1 MPGCGHKDKNTS
13 WRSGGKSIMSWR
25 KWKFKQDV
33 TTYLYI
39 RMAKIQNTDTTKC
52 WQGCQQEFS
61 FLVQMQNGT
70 ALLGDSLVASHNT
83 KYILTIWSSNY
94 PAGIYP
100 QELKMYVCTKTC
112 TQMFIEALLI
122 IAQTEA
128 TKMSSSRW
136 VDKQT
141 LAHPDDRMVV
151 SPKNK
156 WAIKPWRDLQRK
168 WKESICEGCIL
179 NDSNYTTFWK
189 RQKLWRQ

>member
-1 MPGCGHKDKNTS
+1 MEASLSCLEGNENLNK
-13 WRSGGKSIMSWR
+13 MS
-25 KWKFKQDV
+25 
-33 TTYLYI
+33 LYI
-39 RMAKIQNTDTTKC
+39 STSEWPKSRTQTPPNSGKDANRNSH
-52 WQGCQQEFS
+52 S

-112 TQMFIEALLI
+112 TQIFIAALLI
-122 IAQTEA
+122 TAQTEA